1 LTSNHSRTRTL
12 LSLGAVAALVAA
24 FALGA
29 LTRPALIGAGHEG
42 STGAKVARPAPAATA
57 EANLAAQM
65 QTFYE
70 IVDLLQKESYYHPTD
85 TQKLVYGAD
94 QGLMEVIGDPY
105 TRFET
110 PQRSAISRQNLEGTY
125 GGIGVYFRS
134 IDKRPTVTDPI
145 PDTPAAKAGMLSGDI
160 IARVDGHDTTGLS
173 DDEVI
178 GLIRGKEGTHVRL
191 TIIRAGRAP
200 FDLDLVRAV
209 IQVPLV
215 TTTIRLDGVAVI
227 AVSSFGSP
235 TTAQLDAGIRQA
247 QGAGAKALILDLR
260 NDGGGLVTVAQQM
273 IGRFVSPQA
282 GKRYNDT
289 ALYYSRARDGSND
302 EAVPIIRDKDAA
314 TVYDLPMVVLING
327 STASAAEIVAGALA
341 DYGRATLIGT
351 QTFGKGSMQ
360 YIHNLADGSS
370 ARITAA
376 HWLTPNKHD
385 INPRP
390 TPTVDPQ
397 ATPSPLPTLTA
408 TASGPASGTPAGAG
422 VPTAVPDR
430 GITPGI
436 VVQRT
441 NDDVAQQRDP
451 QLDRAVQYVLTG
463 K

>member
-1 LTSNHSRTRTL
+1 LTTRNSRPRTL
-12 LSLGAVAALVAA
+12 LSLGAVAALVLA
-24 FALGA
+24 FALGVLARSA
-29 LTRPALIGAGHEG
+29 LPAPAPAGPVA
-42 STGAKVARPAPAATA
+42 AKVAGPAPAATA
-57 EANLAAQM
+57 QAGLAAQM

-70 IVDLLQKESYYHPTD
+70 IASLLQKESYYHPTD
-85 TQKLVYGAD
+85 TQKLVYGAN
-94 QGLMEVIGDPY
+94 QGLMAAIGDPY
-105 TRFET
+105 TRYET
-110 PQRSAISRQNLEGTY
+110 PQRSAISRQDLEGSY
-125 GGIGVYFRS
+125 GGIGVYFHS
-134 IDKRPTVTDPI
+134 VDKRPTVTDPI

-178 GLIRGKEGTHVRL
+178 ALIRGKEGTHVRL
-191 TIIRAGRAP
+191 TIIRGSRAP

-209 IQVPLV
+209 IAIPLV
-215 TTTIRLDGVAVI
+215 ETKIRPDGVAII
-227 AVSSFGSP
+227 AVSSFGGT

-247 QGAGAKALILDLR
+247 QGAGAKAVILDLR

-273 IGRFVSPQA
+273 IGRFVPPEA

-302 EAVPIIRDKDAA
+302 EAVPIIRDKDGA
-314 TVYDLPMVVLING
+314 TAYDLPMVVLING

-397 ATPSPLPTLTA
+397 APPSPLPTLTTIPA
-408 TASGPASGTPAGAG
+408 GASGPPAPTG
-422 VPTAVPDR
+422 VPTVVPDR

-436 VVQRT
+436 VVPRT

-451 QLDRAVQYVLTG
+451 KLDRAVQYVLTG

>member
-1 LTSNHSRTRTL
+1 MTRHNSRTRTL
-12 LSLGAVAALVAA
+12 LSLGAVAALVLA

-29 LTRPALIGAGHEG
+29 LVR
-42 STGAKVARPAPAATA
+42 STVTARVTAVPVPAKVAGPAPAATA
-57 EANLAAQM
+57 EAGLAAQM

-70 IVDLLQKESYYHPTD
+70 IAALLQKESYYHPSD
-85 TQKLVYGAD
+85 TQKLVYGAN
-94 QGLMEVIGDPY
+94 QGLMEAIGDPY
-105 TRFET
+105 TRYET
-110 PQRSAISRQNLEGTY
+110 PQRSAISRQDLEGTF
-125 GGIGVYFRS
+125 GGIGVYFHS
-134 IDKRPTVTDPI
+134 VDKRPIVTDPI
-145 PDTPAAKAGMLSGDI
+145 PDTPAARAGMLSGDI

-178 GLIRGKEGTHVRL
+178 SLIRGKEGTHVRL
-191 TIIRAGRAP
+191 TIIRGSRAP

-209 IQVPLV
+209 IAIPLAE
-215 TTTIRLDGVAVI
+215 TKIRPDGVAVI
-227 AVSSFGSP
+227 AVSSFGST

-273 IGRFVSPQA
+273 IGRFVSPEA

-302 EAVPIIRDKDAA
+302 EAVPIIRDKDSA
-314 TVYDLPMVVLING
+314 TAYDLPMVVLING

-351 QTFGKGSMQ
+351 PTFGKGSMQ

-397 ATPSPLPTLTA
+397 APPSPLPTLTA
-408 TASGPASGTPAGAG
+408 TAGPASGTPA
-422 VPTAVPDR
+422 PTAGPMVVPDR
-430 GITPGI
+430 GIMPSI
-436 VVQRT
+436 VVPRT

>member
-1 LTSNHSRTRTL
+1 LTRHNSRTRTL
-12 LSLGAVAALVAA
+12 LSLGAVAALVLA

-29 LTRPALIGAGHEG
+29 LVRSAVTAQAPAVPVP
-42 STGAKVARPAPAATA
+42 AKVAGPAPAATA
-57 EANLAAQM
+57 EASLAAQM

-70 IVDLLQKESYYHPTD
+70 IAALLQKESYYHPTD
-85 TQKLVYGAD
+85 TQKLVYGAN
-94 QGLMEVIGDPY
+94 QGLMEAIGDPY
-105 TRFET
+105 TRYET
-110 PQRSAISRQNLEGTY
+110 PQRSAISRQDLEGSY

-134 IDKRPTVTDPI
+134 VDKRPTVTDPI
-145 PDTPAAKAGMLSGDI
+145 PDTPAARAGMLSGDI

-178 GLIRGKEGTHVRL
+178 SLIRGKEGTHVRL
-191 TIIRAGRAP
+191 TIVRAGQPP

-215 TTTIRLDGVAVI
+215 TTTIRSDGVALI
-227 AVSSFGSP
+227 AVSSFGST

-273 IGRFVSPQA
+273 IGRFVSPEA

-302 EAVPIIRDKDAA
+302 EAVPIIRDKDSA
-314 TVYDLPMVVLING
+314 TAYDLPMVVLING

-397 ATPSPLPTLTA
+397 ASPSPLPTLT
-408 TASGPASGTPAGAG
+408 TIPAGGSGTPAPTT
-422 VPTAVPDR
+422 VPTVVPDR
-430 GITPGI
+430 GITPNI

-441 NDDVAQQRDP
+441 NDDVGQQRDP